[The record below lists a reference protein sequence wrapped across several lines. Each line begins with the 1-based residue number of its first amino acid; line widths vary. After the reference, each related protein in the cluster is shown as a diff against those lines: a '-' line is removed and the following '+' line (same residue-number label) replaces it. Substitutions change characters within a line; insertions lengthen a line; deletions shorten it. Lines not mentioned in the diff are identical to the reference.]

1 MRMRKFVDRKR
12 RNRAVKNP
20 HTGLENLRICY
31 SRYPVTLIISSAPAT
46 SAWIFLK
53 TGVLRILRLSTWPS
67 PAWPLGGYA
76 LAVLAQLR
84 LTGRI
89 LDFRI
94 SMNRSQ
100 ILGAEL
106 DFGQL
111 LPADPLKG
119 YKLQFQYWPRDI
131 AIRRY
136 VTTSSWVDVP
146 DLVAANN
153 ATVQG
158 IREKCPESC
167 AIGWAV
173 VVGED
178 SLLKLPSYS
187 PPPPGVEP
195 LA

>member
-1 MRMRKFVDRKR
+1 M
-12 RNRAVKNP
+12 
-20 HTGLENLRICY
+20 
-31 SRYPVTLIISSAPAT
+31 
-46 SAWIFLK
+46 
-53 TGVLRILRLSTWPS
+53 
-67 PAWPLGGYA
+67 
-76 LAVLAQLR
+76 AVLAQLR
-84 LTGRI
+84 PTGRI
-89 LDFRI
+89 LDVRI

-111 LPADPLKG
+111 PPADPLKG
-119 YKLQFQYWPRDI
+119 YKLQFQYWPRNI

-158 IREKCPESC
+158 IRDKCPESC

-187 PPPPGVEP
+187 PPPPGGTASLNGRP
-195 LA
+195 LTEG